1 MLSLIRNL
9 IIVVALILGAVF
21 GYLNYASTS
30 VNLLWGTIDAP
41 LVVLLA
47 LAFVAG
53 LLIAFVVLGL
63 KIIKLRS
70 KLSSSR
76 RKLRDAEAEISN
88 LRSMPIHDA

>member
-30 VNLLWGTIDAP
+30 VNLLWGSVDAP
-41 LVVLLA
+41 LVVWLA

-53 LLIAFVVLGL
+53 LVIAFVVLGL
-63 KIIKLRS
+63 KIIKLRG
-70 KLSSSR
+70 KLSGSR
-76 RKLRDAEAEISN
+76 RKLKDAEAEISN